1 VKLRTFAV
9 LSARFSAQFPIEIY
23 LQRSRLNPVVQVRHG
38 SFVILLCLV
47 IVLVQGVSAF
57 TVSSIS
63 TDPSGTMNPGDPV
76 NISYTVYAA
85 SGVAFP
91 SYDDLQFVTEL
102 SDPVWKYTIAV
113 NGIKNTRP
121 AEGGRVLTISGFEL
135 AYQNRD
141 EVTVIVSLVAQVPAG
156 SASGANK
163 TLVRI
168 QELDARGY
176 VIPYSV
182 VEIGHLIGQ
191 PTPTPTPSFGTL
203 TVASTPQGADVYI
216 DNAYK
221 GLTQVGI
228 NAIPNGNHVL
238 SIRLDGYQDYS
249 RTIVVMGDTQT
260 ITAALVP
267 KPTPI
272 TTEPTPVQPTG
283 TGTLPQGTPAAGF
296 GSLAVTTSP
305 PGAQVYVDSA
315 LKGIT
320 PTIIPGL
327 SSGTHAII
335 LRMDGFQDLATT
347 ITITTGQ
354 TAEYTTGLSRNAK
367 TPGFE
372 VLTALVSLGML
383 VLARRIG

>member
-1 VKLRTFAV
+1 MNLVV
-9 LSARFSAQFPIEIY
+9 L
-23 LQRSRLNPVVQVRHG
+23 VRNV
-38 SFVILLCLV
+38 SYVILLCL
-47 IVLVQGVSAF
+47 LVFLAQGVSAF
-57 TVSSIS
+57 TISSLS
-63 TDPSGTMNPGDPV
+63 VNPSGTLNPGDPV
-76 NISYTVYAA
+76 NISYMVYAA

-91 SYDDLQFVTEL
+91 SYDDLQFVSEL
-102 SDPVWKYTIAV
+102 NDPVWTYTIAV
-113 NGIKNTRP
+113 NGVKNARP
-121 AEGGRVLTISGFEL
+121 VEGGRVLTISGFEL

-141 EVTVIVSLVAQVPAG
+141 EVMVTVSLTGLVPAG

-168 QELDARGY
+168 QELDSRGY
-176 VIPYSV
+176 VLPSSV
-182 VEIGHLIGQ
+182 VEISHLIGQ

-203 TVASTPQGADVYI
+203 SVVSTPSGADVYM

-221 GLTQVGI
+221 GLTQVSI
-228 NAIPNGNHVL
+228 NAIPNGNHL
-238 SIRLDGYQDYS
+238 LLIKLDGYQDYS
-249 RTIVVMGDTQT
+249 RMVVVMGDTQT

-267 KPTPI
+267 KPTPP
-272 TTEPTPVQPTG
+272 TTATTSVQPTG
-283 TGTLPQGTPAAGF
+283 NGTLPQGTPAGGF

-320 PTIIPGL
+320 PTTIPGL

-335 LRMDGFQDLATT
+335 LRMEGFQDLATT

-354 TAEYTTGLSRNAK
+354 TAEYSTGLSRNAK

-372 VLTALVSLGML
+372 ILAALISLGIL
-383 VLARRIG
+383 VLARRIR